1 MVSVTSEPL
10 PPADAP
16 PPRPARGTLARV
28 LSEPLLHFLLLGAAM
43 FAVERWAGE
52 RPARATAR
60 PVVRVTDADVKWLR
74 ETWTRQWL
82 REPTDDEMRRLVT
95 EHLQE
100 QLLAREAREMG
111 LDEDDV
117 YVRRRLAQKVDF
129 VLADTS
135 RLAEPTDAELRAL
148 HAARP
153 AWFSGASRTTF
164 THVFFTDAHRA
175 EAVAA
180 RERLEAG
187 GSPFDL
193 GDPIL
198 VDAEQREVTREDVAA
213 QFGAAFADA
222 LAALPVGRWQGP
234 VESGYGLHVVKVAAR
249 AEGRPVPFEEAR
261 PRVVER
267 WHDARQR
274 DDRARFFA
282 RLREKYDVVLDD
294 AARPWIAAPGEGE
307 GGGP

>member
-1 MVSVTSEPL
+1 M
-10 PPADAP
+10 
-16 PPRPARGTLARV
+16 R
-28 LSEPLLHFLLLGAAM
+28 EPLLHFLLLGAAL
-43 FAVERWAGE
+43 FAVYGWAGGGAARDVR
-52 RPARATAR
+52 RPE
-60 PVVRVTDADVKWLR
+60 VRVVEADVTWLR

-135 RLAEPTDAELRAL
+135 RLAEPTDDELRAF
-148 HAARP
+148 HAARA
-153 AWFSGASRTTF
+153 AWFSGATRTTF

-180 RERLEAG
+180 RARLEAG
-187 GSPFDL
+187 GNPFDL

-213 QFGAAFADA
+213 QFGAAFAAA
-222 LAALPVGRWQGP
+222 LAALPVGGWHGP
-234 VESGYGLHVVKVAAR
+234 IESGYGLHVVRVASR
-249 AEGRPVPFEEAR
+249 SEGAVLPFEEAR
-261 PRVVER
+261 ARVAER
-267 WHDARQR
+267 WRDERQR
-274 DDRARFFA
+274 DDRERFFA
-282 RLREKYDVVLDD
+282 RLLQKYDVVLDA
-294 AARPWIAAPGEGE
+294 AARPWVDLSGTAGRRDP
-307 GGGP
+307 

>member
-1 MVSVTSEPL
+1 MN
-10 PPADAP
+10 AANP
-16 PPRPARGTLARV
+16 PPPSSVSSAGGGPGALLR
-28 LSEPLLHFLLLGAAM
+28 EPLLHFLLLGAAL
-43 FAVERWAGE
+43 FGVYGWAGPRTTGE
-52 RPARATAR
+52 ARR
-60 PVVRVTDADVKWLR
+60 SEVRVGDADVTWLR
-74 ETWTRQWL
+74 QTWTRQWL

-100 QLLAREAREMG
+100 LLLAREAREMG

-135 RLAEPTDAELRAL
+135 RLAEPTDDELRAF
-148 HAARP
+148 HAAHP

-164 THVFFTDAHRA
+164 THVFFTLAHRA

-180 RERLEAG
+180 RARLEAG
-187 GSPFDL
+187 GAPFDL

-198 VDAEQREVTREDVAA
+198 VDAEQRDVTREDVAA

-222 LAALPVGRWQGP
+222 LAALPVGRWEGP
-234 VESGYGLHVVKVAAR
+234 VESGYGLHVVRVAAR
-249 AEGRPVPFEEAR
+249 DEGAPVPFQTAR
-261 PRVVER
+261 PRVAER
-267 WHDARQR
+267 WRDERQR

-282 RLREKYDVVLDD
+282 RLLEKYDVVLDPTARTWVD
-294 AARPWIAAPGEGE
+294 LAGAAGRRDP
-307 GGGP
+307 

>member
-1 MVSVTSEPL
+1 MT
-10 PPADAP
+10 AAP
-16 PPRPARGTLARV
+16 PPPAVPASPAGAGGWAGRLVR
-28 LSEPLLHFLLLGAAM
+28 EPLLHFLLLGAAL
-43 FAVERWAGE
+43 FGLYAWAG
-52 RPARATAR
+52 PSAARDAR
-60 PVVRVTDADVKWLR
+60 REEIRVTEADVKWLK

-100 QLLAREAREMG
+100 LLLAREAREMG
-111 LDEDDV
+111 LDQDDV

-135 RLAEPTDAELRAL
+135 RLADPTEAELRAF
-148 HAARP
+148 HAAHA
-153 AWFSGASRTTF
+153 AWFTGAMRTTF

-180 RERLEAG
+180 RARLEAG
-187 GSPFDL
+187 GTPFDL

-213 QFGAAFADA
+213 QFGAAFAEA
-222 LAALPVGRWQGP
+222 LATLPVGRWAGP
-234 VESGYGLHVVKVAAR
+234 VESGYGLHVVKVASR
-249 AEGRPVPFEEAR
+249 SEGAAAPFDDV
-261 PRVVER
+261 RVRVADR
-267 WHDARQR
+267 WRDERQR
-274 DDRARFFA
+274 DDKARFFA
-282 RLREKYDVVLDD
+282 RLLAKYDVVLD
-294 AARPWIAAPGEGE
+294 ATARPWVTLPGTGA